1 VKCDYCKD
9 RIVDTGGMLINNFLN
24 GIGYY
29 AKAHQVILKHRLWPY
44 MMIPGILSLLY
55 VLVWVIVGSI
65 YFPDIST
72 YITDNWLPNFMKGG
86 ITQILTSMLLWI
98 FLILIGYLTYKPV
111 IMILF
116 LPVLGYL
123 SEITEKVV
131 YQQPIPDFDVK
142 ELIRLGIRGLYLN
155 LRNLARAI
163 LFSILAWLLIIIPI
177 IGGVVSPIIIA
188 LIQFYYDGFGL
199 MDYTMER
206 RGLSAAE
213 SIRFIKAN
221 RGKVMGVGS
230 GFMLMMVIP
239 FLGWFAAPSYGT
251 VAATL
256 AAAESIPL
264 KK

>member
-1 VKCDYCKD
+1 
-9 RIVDTGGMLINNFLN
+9 MNNFLN

-29 AKAHQVILKHRLWPY
+29 AKAHRVILKHRLWSY

-55 VLVWVIVGSI
+55 VLGWMIIGSI
-65 YFPDIST
+65 YFPDISA
-72 YITDNWLPNFMKGG
+72 YITENWLPDFMKGG
-86 ITQILTSMLLWI
+86 ITRVLTSVLLWI

-116 LPVLGYL
+116 SPILGYL

-131 YQQPIPDFDVK
+131 YQNPIPDFDFK
-142 ELIRLGIRGLYLN
+142 ELVRLGIRGLYLN
-155 LRNLARAI
+155 LRNLARTI
-163 LFSILAWLLIIIPI
+163 LFSMLAWLLIIIPI
-177 IGGVVSPIIIA
+177 IGSIASALIIA

-199 MDYTMER
+199 MDYTLER
-206 RGLSAAE
+206 RGLSASE
-213 SIRFIKAN
+213 SIRFAKAN

-251 VAATL
+251 IAATL
-256 AAAESIPL
+256 AAVESIDNL
-264 KK
+264 S